1 MFGIGSGE
9 LIILALVVLI
19 AVGPKRLPEFMKTA
33 GKVLR
38 EVRKA
43 TTELRKQSGIDE
55 VMRDDPAGLRSL
67 QRELNRAPAPRRT
80 QRLTAE
86 DLARESPADGV
97 DLAHARLMAERTA
110 AADALSSDGSSAVP
124 DPPSTEALSS
134 SSSSSSDP
142 LPTEDEESA

>member
-80 QRLTAE
+80 QRLSAE
-86 DLARESPADGV
+86 DLARESPEEGV
-97 DLAHARLMAERTA
+97 DLAHARQMAERA
-110 AADALSSDGSSAVP
+110 AAAEALSDATSSSAPVPSDALSSSEPRSS
-124 DPPSTEALSS
+124 
-134 SSSSSSDP
+134 
-142 LPTEDEESA
+142 EDEEPT